1 MYAER
6 IAGIVLAAGQ
16 STRFKAGQ
24 QKLLF
29 SLLGRSVIGWVV
41 HRCQQAGV
49 DPIVVVVADV
59 DGPVAQRVRQEVP
72 DVSLRWAVQAVPRGT
87 GDAVLQVRSVLEDY
101 RGPVLIMNGDTPA
114 VRPETIQ
121 ALRAAHQ
128 RAGAALTLA
137 TAVLADPAA
146 YGRVLRDEHGHIR
159 AVREWTECD
168 PAERAIP
175 EVNLGVYVADW
186 SRLVAYLER
195 LMPHPD
201 KGEYY
206 LTDVVAQMIADGRTV
221 VGYRLQDPSEAL
233 GVNTWE
239 ELHTVQDV
247 LARQVVRGWIRQGVH
262 FLAPDR
268 VWLSADVVLGADVV
282 VYPDV
287 VLEGSTVI
295 GDRTVLYPGVR
306 IRDSRVGSDA
316 VVWDHSVIE
325 GSLIGDRCQVGPMAR
340 LRPGTVLEAEARIGN
355 FVEVKN
361 SRIGTGSK
369 ALHLTYLG
377 DATVGRNVNVGAGT
391 ITCNYD
397 GVEKHPT
404 VIEDD
409 VFIGSD
415 SQLVAPVR
423 VGRGAYVAAGSTIT
437 RDVPPDSLAIARARQ
452 ENKEGWLARRRR
464 RAQGPLTSSGEGNE
478 NL

>member
-1 MYAER
+1 MQTER

-29 SLLGRSVIGWVV
+29 PLLGRSVVGWAVD
-41 HRCQQAGV
+41 RCRQAGV
-49 DPIVVVVADV
+49 DPIVVVVADPA
-59 DGPVAQRVRQEVP
+59 GPVAERVRREAP
-72 DVSLRWAVQAVPRGT
+72 DGTLRWAVQAVPRGT
-87 GDAVLQVRSVLEDY
+87 GDAVLQARTALADY
-101 RGPVLIMNGDTPA
+101 RGPLLIVNGDTPA
-114 VRPETIQ
+114 VRPETI
-121 ALRAAHQ
+121 RAMHEAHRQ
-128 RAGAALTLA
+128 AGAALTLA
-137 TAVLADPAA
+137 TGVLADPAT
-146 YGRVLRDEHGHIR
+146 YGRVLRDERGRIQ
-159 AVREWTECD
+159 AVREFTECS
-168 PAERAIP
+168 PAERAVS
-175 EVNLGVYVADW
+175 EVNLGVYVAEWPLLGD
-186 SRLVAYLER
+186 YLER
-195 LMPHPD
+195 LEPHPD
-201 KGEYY
+201 KGERY
-206 LTDVVAQMIADGRTV
+206 LTDVVHRMVTDGRPV
-221 VGYRLQDPSEAL
+221 VGYRLDDPTEAL

-239 ELHTVQDV
+239 ELHAVQAV
-247 LARQVVRGWIRQGVH
+247 LVRQVVWVWVRRGVH
-262 FLAPDR
+262 FRDPDR
-268 VWLSADVVLGADVV
+268 VWLDADVRLGADVV

-287 VLEGSTVI
+287 VLEGTTVI

-316 VVWDHSVIE
+316 VVWDHSVVE
-325 GSLIGDRCQVGPMAR
+325 ESVIGDRCQVGPMAR

-397 GVEKHPT
+397 GFRKHPT

-423 VGRGAYVAAGSTIT
+423 VGRGAYVAAGSTVT
-437 RDVPPDSLAIARARQ
+437 RDVPPYSLAIARARQ
-452 ENKEGWLARRRR
+452 ENKEGWVERRRHFQVR
-464 RAQGPLTSSGEGNE
+464 PGPKETGEADPE
-478 NL
+478 